1 MGDNLSTDIMFGN
14 QCGIDTLLVLS
25 GVTTA
30 EKAEYHIL
38 QSKTNPDYNSD
49 PNLDKEGV
57 PTYV

>member
-1 MGDNLSTDIMFGN
+1 MFGN